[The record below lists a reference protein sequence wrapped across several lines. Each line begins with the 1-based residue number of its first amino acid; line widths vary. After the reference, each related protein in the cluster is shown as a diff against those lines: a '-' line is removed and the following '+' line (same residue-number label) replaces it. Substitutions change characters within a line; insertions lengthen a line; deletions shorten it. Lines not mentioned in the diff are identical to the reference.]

1 MEKIKLEQEIH
12 STKIAWI
19 KTQKDKK
26 TIMFEAPMSPLN
38 QTIRHYA
45 QLPIG
50 NLPRK
55 MNEWHLKHTAQ
66 TLISS

>member
-19 KTQKDKK
+19 KTQKDRK

-38 QTIRHYA
+38 QTIRIMLNS
-45 QLPIG
+45 QLVTCHG
-50 NLPRK
+50 R
-55 MNEWHLKHTAQ
+55 
-66 TLISS
+66 